1 LKIIADENIPYVK
14 EVFSHLGEVQCYPGR
29 KMSREIVADAEI
41 LLVRSVTQVNEKL
54 LQGTSV
60 RFVGTATIGTDHV
73 DEEYLQKRG
82 IKFTSAAGSN
92 SNSVA
97 EYVSTALLMLA
108 EKYAWR
114 LEDKTIGI
122 IGVGN
127 VGSKV
132 AQKAQAL
139 GLKVL
144 GNDPPLQREGQG
156 EGFVSLEEVL
166 AEADIV
172 TCHVPL
178 TYSGQDA
185 TYHMINQRVLEQM
198 REGTAFFNTARGAV
212 VDSKAL
218 KNTMQK
224 KAIGPVVLDVWENEP
239 NIDAEIL
246 EAADIGT
253 PHIAGYS
260 LDGKV
265 NGTLMLHE
273 ALCEYL
279 KKSDA
284 VQIASLLPQPTVPA
298 IILNPADGAEQKLLL
313 QAFRSIYD
321 ITADDAALRKII
333 DLPENERGRYFDELR
348 KNYPVRREAFNT
360 RVKIQ
365 PDDIALRQKL
375 GKLGFQMN
383 R

>member
-14 EVFSHLGEVQCYPGR
+14 EVFSHLGGVQCCPGR

-41 LLVRSVTQVNEKL
+41 LLVRSVTPVNEKL
-54 LQGTSV
+54 LKNSTV

-73 DEEYLQKRG
+73 DLDYLKKRG
-82 IKFTSAAGSN
+82 IHFMSAAGSN

-97 EYVSTALLMLA
+97 EYVVAALLVLA
-108 EKYAWR
+108 EKYGWQ
-114 LEDKTIGI
+114 LEEKTIGI

-132 AQKAQAL
+132 ALKAKAL

-144 GNDPPLQREGQG
+144 GNDPPLQREGKG

-178 TYSGQDA
+178 SYSGQDA
-185 TYHMINQRVLEQM
+185 TYHMINQKTLDQI

-212 VDSKAL
+212 VDSEAL
-218 KNTMQK
+218 KSALHR

-239 NIDAEIL
+239 NIDVEIL
-246 EAADIGT
+246 EPADIGT

-265 NGTLMLHE
+265 NGTMMLHQ

-279 KKSDA
+279 KSSDA
-284 VQIASLLPQPTVPA
+284 ISIEKLLPPPIVPE
-298 IILNPADGAEQKLLL
+298 ITLNSTNATEQKLI
-313 QAFRSIYD
+313 AETFSDIYD

-333 DLPENERGRYFDELR
+333 DLPADERGRYFDDLR
-348 KNYPVRREAFNT
+348 KNYPIRREAFNT
-360 RVKIQ
+360 KVKIQ
-365 PDDIALRQKL
+365 QDDIALRGKL
-375 GKLGFQMN
+375 GKLGFQI